1 MADDPKSA
9 EEEKM
14 EVQQTF
20 QIDREQVV
28 ITLVSMKPGRIETE
42 VNWIVNKM
50 LKSWCSIVQ
59 AVLKSDIVTGIGLV
73 LSIFPWHTLP
83 NLDHIYAISEVII
96 LSNNQHQHKKK
107 NIKKQQD

>member
-28 ITLVSMKPGRIETE
+28 ITLVSMKPGRIETK

-50 LKSWCSIVQ
+50 LKS
-59 AVLKSDIVTGIGLV
+59 
-73 LSIFPWHTLP
+73 
-83 NLDHIYAISEVII
+83 
-96 LSNNQHQHKKK
+96 
-107 NIKKQQD
+107 